1 MIDLRRTG
9 VVAVLGA
16 AAAVSLA
23 GTASAAPSHDAGTTH
38 EAGAR
43 AADGG
48 TGLSPAGPLDLVL
61 AAPGDLYGTLSAALP
76 D

>member
-9 VVAVLGA
+9 VVALLGA

-23 GTASAAPSHDAGTTH
+23 GTASAAETHDAGTQ
-38 EAGAR
+38 EAGPR
-43 AADGG
+43 DSGG
-48 TGLSPAGPLDLVL
+48 THLSPAGPLDLL
-61 AAPGDLYGTLSAALP
+61 LSAPGDVYGTLSAALP